1 MNTDSQENTPELC
14 PIDAM
19 SPLPPLL
26 FLNNSRNIKKIPQ
39 AYKEAVIE
47 IGMFSIEGNIGSGK
61 STFLSLLKNSKKFND
76 IQQQLKRPVV
86 FIPEPVDEWQ
96 TIQDPKTNETIIEK
110 FYANQDQYAFSFQ
123 MMAYITRL
131 SIIRKTMKENPNAVL
146 ISERCLDTDRN
157 IFAQMLY
164 DEGKISDIEFQIYT
178 RWFEEFKSDITQSH
192 IYVTT
197 PPELCHSRIKQR
209 NRKGEEIPFEYL
221 QECDRYH
228 REWLKQPNVIR
239 IDGQEE
245 FNDPKI
251 FERLMHQLLYSINPM
266 IPKKTIDALWAS
278 YYSIHSAMEKTV
290 NGC

>member
-1 MNTDSQENTPELC
+1 
-14 PIDAM
+14 M

-26 FLNNSRNIKKIPQ
+26 FLNNSRNTKKFPQ
-39 AYKEAVIE
+39 AYKEASITHN
-47 IGMFSIEGNIGSGK
+47 MFSIEGNIGSGK
-61 STFLSLLKNSKKFND
+61 STFLSLLKNSRKFNE

-86 FIPEPVDEWQ
+86 FIPEPVEQWQ
-96 TIQDPKTNETIIEK
+96 TIKDTNTDETIIEK
-110 FYANQDQYAFSFQ
+110 FYADQDKFAFSFQ

-178 RWFEEFKSDITQSH
+178 RWFEEFKSDITQTH
-192 IYVTT
+192 IYITT

-221 QECDRYH
+221 QECDLYH
-228 REWLKQPNVIR
+228 QTWLNKPSVIR
-239 IDGQEE
+239 IDGRES
-245 FNDPKI
+245 FNEPAV
-251 FERLMHQLLYSINPM
+251 FERMMHQLMYSINPM
-266 IPKKTIDALWAS
+266 VPKKTIDTLWAS